1 MTTSTFLTF
10 FRLCGSFFLPFLLLY
25 KISDNE
31 IITRG
36 IAVTFFLLLAAT
48 DFFDGY
54 IARKQNTV
62 SEFGA
67 FLDPIAD
74 KCLVV
79 VTILCLVSLQRMHV
93 LFAIPMICRE
103 ILVLSLRQYAA
114 EQGKKIVVSK
124 QGKIK
129 TALQCVALA
138 FAIVAPEYGVLLIIK
153 NTLLFMATYFS
164 IASFMQ
170 YGSLTR
176 ELLIQNF

>member
-1 MTTSTFLTF
+1 MNFAIALTLFRF
-10 FRLCGSFFLPFLLLY
+10 FASLTILPFVLLY
-25 KISDNE
+25 KTSGNDIV
-31 IITRG
+31 TRG
-36 IAVTFFLLLAAT
+36 VALTFFLLLAAT

-74 KCLVV
+74 KCLVT
-79 VTILCLVSLQRMHV
+79 VTIICLVSLQRMHV

-114 EQGKKIVVSK
+114 ERGKRITVSN

-129 TALQCVALA
+129 TALQCIALG
-138 FAIVAPEYGVLLIIK
+138 FAIVAPEFGVMLIIK
-153 NTLLFMATYFS
+153 NTLLCMATYFS
-164 IASFMQ
+164 IASFLQ
-170 YGSLTR
+170 YGGLAR
-176 ELLIQNF
+176 ELLV